1 MLDGVF
7 QHRAGI
13 AEQTGVFQSADAPPD
28 DRLFASVIPM
38 HPAKNLAAVAADNY
52 LSKAVIAAEGS
63 GLSVRTG
70 VDNASADKL
79 LLHLHEYFTRNNG
92 FVAVF
97 YIILRNDTVVLDP
110 LFCKEVNRIGFL

>member
-1 MLDGVF
+1 
-7 QHRAGI
+7 
-13 AEQTGVFQSADAPPD
+13 
-28 DRLFASVIPM
+28 M

-79 LLHLHEYFTRNNG
+79 FLHLHEYFTRNNG
-92 FVAVF
+92 LETSRQSGDKSSSWLAVF
-97 YIILRNDTVVLDP
+97 SGIAIRFT
-110 LFCKEVNRIGFL
+110 LFSKE

>member
-1 MLDGVF
+1 M
-7 QHRAGI
+7 
-13 AEQTGVFQSADAPPD
+13 
-28 DRLFASVIPM
+28 
-38 HPAKNLAAVAADNY
+38 
-52 LSKAVIAAEGS
+52 
-63 GLSVRTG
+63 
-70 VDNASADKL
+70 DNASADKL